1 MKKPKN
7 EKETISVE
15 VGDFTVFVTVGF
27 TRVNDEKMWHHYE
40 VQGIERPEQVSE
52 EDSDL
57 TEEMIETAVAEHYQY
72 LAENCVEP
80 PMDALA
86 FVIQSAED
94 LPAGVEFSDSG
105 LEKLKLVKA
114 WFVAQGGILPTRLPR
129 RK

>member
-15 VGDFTVFVTVGF
+15 VGDFTVHVTVGF
-27 TRVNDEKMWHHYE
+27 TRVNDEKMWHDYE
-40 VQGIERPEQVSE
+40 VEGIEVAEQVSE
-52 EDSDL
+52 EDSGL
-57 TEEMIETAVAEHYQY
+57 TEDMIHQAVAEHYQY

-80 PMDALA
+80 PLEALA
-86 FVIQSAED
+86 FVILSAED

-105 LEKLKLVKA
+105 LEKLKMVKD
-114 WFVAQGGILPTRLPR
+114 WFIAQGGILPTRLPR